1 MKFVLMFLIFSGYLI
16 IKNSAL
22 MCYYCKSH
30 QHASCE
36 AKKDPPNFTSM
47 NCESVPD
54 TEKELGAQN
63 YCYKVKKEVLNE
75 PNNISMVYNRGCT
88 IGGGRTDF
96 CLTQY
101 IRDPEVKCYLCNDDR
116 CNDANV
122 LRIGEFLM
130 FVSFILVIVSS
141 YSAYA
146 FVM

>member
-1 MKFVLMFLIFSGYLI
+1 
-16 IKNSAL
+16 
-22 MCYYCKSH
+22 
-30 QHASCE
+30 
-36 AKKDPPNFTSM
+36 
-47 NCESVPD
+47 
-54 TEKELGAQN
+54 
-63 YCYKVKKEVLNE
+63 
-75 PNNISMVYNRGCT
+75 MVYNRGCT

-130 FVSFILVIVSS
+130 FVSFILAIVSG
-141 YSAYA
+141 YSGYA